1 MFNIQNFIEEIYC
14 PNCNK
19 NSYVVIKNSNYLKIN
34 SLEDLKNIYRSS
46 ADELLIDQL
55 VKCINCNLQYLNPR
69 VNSKIII
76 ESYEDNI
83 DETHISQ
90 DVSRIET
97 FTKSLKKI
105 IKIFDIKNFEE
116 KSFLD
121 IGSASGACLRSIK
134 NFGFKEEGYELSKWM
149 VEYGKKKYDVNI
161 NQGSIANVGENKRF
175 DLISFWDVLE
185 HVTELDETLKKVKK
199 ISKDNGFIII
209 NVPNIKSLACTIMG
223 NRWPFY
229 LNVHLYYFSK
239 DTIKTLLKKYNFDLV
254 DHFPH
259 WQYLEL
265 GYLCKRA
272 KKYMKIFNYVEKLI
286 LFLRLSNISIP
297 YNIGQTTFIFKNNK
311 SE

>member
-1 MFNIQNFIEEIYC
+1 MFNIKNFIEKINC

-19 NSYVVIKNSNYLKIN
+19 NSYEIIKNSNYLKIN
-34 SLEDLKNIYRSS
+34 SLEELKNIYKSS

-55 VKCINCNLQYLNPR
+55 VECKNCHLQYLNPR
-69 VNSKIII
+69 VDSKIIT
-76 ESYEDNI
+76 ESYEDNV

-90 DVSRIET
+90 DISRIKT

-105 IKIFDIKNFEE
+105 IKILNIKNLKE

-134 NFGFKEEGYELSKWM
+134 NLGFKEEGYELSRWM

-161 NQGSIANVGENKRF
+161 NQGSIDNIEENKKF

-185 HVTELDETLKKVKK
+185 HVTELDETLKKAKK
-199 ISKDNGFIII
+199 ISKDRGIMII
-209 NVPNIKSLACTIMG
+209 NVPDIKSLNCKIMG
-223 NRWPFY
+223 NKWPFY

-239 DTIKTLLKKYNFDLV
+239 KTIETILNKYNFDLI

-272 KKYMKIFNYVEKLI
+272 KKYMKIFNYIEKLI
-286 LFLRLSNISIP
+286 YFLKLSNISVP